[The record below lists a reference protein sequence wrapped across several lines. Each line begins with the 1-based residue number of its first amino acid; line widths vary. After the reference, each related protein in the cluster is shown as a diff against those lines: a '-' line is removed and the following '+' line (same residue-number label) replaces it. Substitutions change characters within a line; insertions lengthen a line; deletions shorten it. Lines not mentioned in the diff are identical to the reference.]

1 MIHYYHPPVF
11 FFNTPNSSTL
21 HNKASI
27 PYQRDFTRILQHYNT
42 VMKSSNKSSNSNK
55 LSSKTTKSSSSKSK
69 YKYLG
74 PHPKIS
80 KQVCGN
86 PIIILPNSL
95 TSPITLLNVES
106 FLVNSTYV
114 SREALK

>member
-21 HNKASI
+21 HNKPSI

-55 LSSKTTKSSSSKSK
+55 LSSKTTKSPSSKSK

-86 PIIILPNSL
+86 PII
-95 TSPITLLNVES
+95 LLNVEL

-114 SREALK
+114 SREALKQSTSRAKKP